1 MWPQRFRKVSFSSVY
16 TYTRKQRSQNV
27 PLWRAFSKSSLFIDF
42 FFTGYVWTE
51 AVPVKKKLRFQIKT
65 YTCGRGL
72 SYSKRKIWI
81 LIANVF
87 QKAKCFTYSDR
98 LHITPRRH
106 NCLSQAVI
114 LSSTSNFFST
124 IAALCKS
131 MTTSSQ
137 KYNWRLRFSPPSFT
151 LTDLSGN
158 AGFLQRVQK
167 VAYAGCNLL
176 IWIHVAYFDYD

>member
-16 TYTRKQRSQNV
+16 TYTRKQRFQKV
-27 PLWRAFSKSSLFIDF
+27 PFSLI

-51 AVPVKKKLRFQIKT
+51 AVPVKKKLRFQMKT

-72 SYSKRKIWI
+72 SYSKHKIWI

-87 QKAKCFTYSDR
+87 QESKMFHQTTFFYSDR

-114 LSSTSNFFST
+114 LYLPAISSLPLPRFAKAWRPLVKNITDVYFFLLRHSLLRTFQETWAFFSGFKRSRMQVV
-124 IAALCKS
+124 ICWFGS
-131 MTTSSQ
+131 M
-137 KYNWRLRFSPPSFT
+137 
-151 LTDLSGN
+151 
-158 AGFLQRVQK
+158 
-167 VAYAGCNLL
+167 LL
-176 IWIHVAYFDYD
+176 ISIMINN

>member
-16 TYTRKQRSQNV
+16 TYTRKQRFQKV
-27 PLWRAFSKSSLFIDF
+27 PFSLI

-51 AVPVKKKLRFQIKT
+51 AVPVKKKLRFQMKT

-72 SYSKRKIWI
+72 SYSKHKIWI

-87 QKAKCFTYSDR
+87 QESKMFHQTTFFYSHR

-137 KYNWRLRFSPPSFT
+137 KYNWRLLFSPPSFT

-158 AGFLQRVQK
+158 VGFLQRVQK

-176 IWIHVAYFDYD
+176 IRIHVAYFDYD